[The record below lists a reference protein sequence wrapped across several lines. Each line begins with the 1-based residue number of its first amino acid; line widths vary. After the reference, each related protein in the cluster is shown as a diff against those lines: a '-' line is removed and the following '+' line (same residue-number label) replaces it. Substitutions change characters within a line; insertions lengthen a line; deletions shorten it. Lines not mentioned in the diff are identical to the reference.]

1 MATPTQ
7 PSVHYEGRWVQL
19 KSQESVLQAL
29 LRSGFA
35 IPHSCQAGACQS
47 CLMQAKGDSK
57 AAIPAAAQQGLT
69 PAQRQQG
76 MFLACCA
83 QPTEPLTA
91 ALPDASARP
100 TTEAEVVSIE
110 PLNPRVLSVKMAA
123 ELNYEPGQFVN
134 VRVESNH
141 LGTIQ
146 RSYSLACAPAPN
158 KPLELQIKLL
168 SDGKFSQWLQ
178 REAQPGNTIT
188 LEGPHGLC
196 HISDEDLTA
205 PSLLLAGTGTGL
217 APLLAITE
225 AAMAQSYKG
234 EIHLLFANRHSDDF
248 YCIKRLQDLAAD
260 HNNLKLHLLA
270 QQADVET
277 PLQSGDV
284 YQYLKQLSAD
294 IDMSRSAVFLC
305 GAESFVQKMRKACF
319 LQGASMKRIRAD
331 AFIAS

>member
-1 MATPTQ
+1 MTTPTQ
-7 PSVHYEGRWVQL
+7 PSVHYQGTWVELQ
-19 KSQESVLQAL
+19 SEESVLQAL

-47 CLMQAKGDSK
+47 CVMQADDDSK
-57 AAIPAAAQQGLT
+57 AAVPAAAQQGLS

-83 QPTEPLTA
+83 QPAEPLSA
-91 ALPDASARP
+91 SLPDASTRP
-100 TTEAEVVSIE
+100 TTTAEIIAIE
-110 PLNPRVLSVKMAA
+110 PLNQRVLSVKLAA
-123 ELNYEPGQFVN
+123 ELNYQAGQFVN
-134 VRVESNH
+134 VSVESTSH
-141 LGTIQ
+141 GSLQ

-168 SDGKFSQWLQ
+168 SDGKFSQWLLS
-178 REAQPGNTIT
+178 EAKSGNTIT

-196 HISDEDLTA
+196 HITDEDLDT

-225 AAMAQSYKG
+225 AAMAQDYKG
-234 EIHLLFANRHSDDF
+234 EIHLLFANRNGDDF
-248 YCIKRLQDLAAD
+248 YCLERLQALAAK
-260 HNNLKLHLLA
+260 HSNLKLHLLA
-270 QQADVET
+270 QQADVEA